1 MPGIPEAVI
10 DDIRNRADAVTV
22 IQDYVPLK
30 RRGND
35 YWGCCPFHHEKTP
48 SFKVSTQFQT
58 YHCFGC
64 KKSGNVFRF
73 VMERENIDF
82 VGAVRLLAQR
92 FGVTIPDEASSRAG
106 GGPGGGA
113 ASRDRLYG
121 LLAAIATWY
130 QQVLLTTAEAEKAR
144 AYLQNR
150 GVPDDVVAKFGLGYS
165 LDSWDAASQWG
176 QRHDYPPELLLE
188 AGLLVPKENQP
199 GGAYDRFRGR
209 LMFPIWDELGRVVGF
224 SARVLEKDAQTA
236 KYVNTPETAVFH
248 KGRLL
253 YALHAARQS
262 FKELGCALIC
272 EGQLDVIACH
282 RAGRTNAV
290 APQGTAFTD
299 AHALLLKRF
308 TSDVTFAFDADPAGE
323 QAALRSIEVAIQ
335 ADLRPRVV
343 VLPPDADP
351 DSLFKSQ
358 GPEVLARTLTDGQ
371 DAIAFVC
378 DLAARQFDPATADG
392 RTRISDRV
400 LAVIAKYQNPVTRA
414 GHLQWLAQRL
424 KLPEAAVFDG
434 LKQLLNRQARVVARP
449 GAVGEAALPAA
460 APVTPT
466 VLSPVERAEIMLLD
480 IALRHAEAA
489 RRIGERL
496 DAESVSHTPCGQALN
511 RVLGLTAENEWAQAP
526 HELSGDHELAANPD
540 VARVLAS
547 AEFIPPD
554 ETATA
559 EALTRY
565 EQRVFKAVED
575 CLNRI
580 ELEGLNRELA
590 AVQAA
595 LNEEKESVK
604 AGELASRFQEL
615 SMRKRE
621 LSRR

>member
-92 FGVTIPDEASSRAG
+92 FGISIPEEHDARAG
-106 GGPGGGA
+106 SGQGGV
-113 ASRDRLYG
+113 ASRDRLYR
-121 LLAAIATWY
+121 LLAAVATWY
-130 QQVLLTTAEAEKAR
+130 QQVLRSTAEAEKAR
-144 AYLQNR
+144 TYLLNR
-150 GVPDDVVAKFGLGYS
+150 GVPDDVISRFGLGYS
-165 LDSWDAASQWG
+165 PDSWDAVSQWG
-176 QRHDYPPELLLE
+176 KRHDYAPELLLE

-253 YALHAARQS
+253 YALHLARQS

-282 RAGRTNAV
+282 RAGQTNAV

-299 AHALLLKRF
+299 AHAALLKRF
-308 TSDVTFAFDADPAGE
+308 TSDVTFSFDADPAGE
-323 QAALRSIEVAIQ
+323 QAALRSIEIAIQ

-343 VLPPDADP
+343 VLPPDEDP
-351 DSLFKSQ
+351 DSLFRKQ
-358 GPEVLARTLTDGQ
+358 GPEVLAKKLNDSQ

-378 DLAARQFDPATADG
+378 DLATRQFDPATTDG
-392 RTRISDRV
+392 RTRISDSV
-400 LAVIAKYQNPVTRA
+400 LAVVARFPNPVTRA
-414 GHLQWLAQRL
+414 GHCQWLAQRL
-424 KLPEAAVFDG
+424 KLPETALFDG
-434 LKQLLNRQARVVARP
+434 LKQVLNRQARVVARP
-449 GAVGEAALPAA
+449 GSAGEPAAPALPPA
-460 APVTPT
+460 TPT
-466 VLSPVERAEIMLLD
+466 VRSAVQRAEIMLLD

-496 DAESVSHTPCGQALN
+496 DAEMVSCTPCGQALN
-511 RVLGLTAENEWAQAP
+511 RVLGLTAENEWERAP
-526 HELSGDHELAANPD
+526 QEISGDHELAGNPE
-540 VARVLAS
+540 VARVIVSEEFAPP
-547 AEFIPPD
+547 AED
-554 ETATA
+554 AGA
-559 EALTRY
+559 EIRMRY
-565 EQRVFKAVED
+565 EQRVSKAVED

-580 ELEGLNRELA
+580 ELEGLGAELA
-590 AVQAA
+590 QVQAL
-595 LNEEKESVK
+595 LNDEKDP
-604 AGELASRFQEL
+604 ARAAELAVRFQDL
-615 SMRKRE
+615 TLRKRD
-621 LSRR
+621 LARR